1 MTGGVRARLAR
12 HAGALGLTTVVACA
26 ATVGS
31 ACASSPA
38 GPETALP
45 ASASG
50 VAPAPGRLAATLPER
65 ARGGAPRP
73 RPQASSA
80 RPSDEPVA
88 LRTAKALVVG
98 PEGRQ
103 VRDHAWVLVRD
114 GVIAGLLDA
123 RTEEPGAEYR
133 RIDLGQAWVMPGMV
147 DLHSH
152 VGGTFDI
159 NGAVYQSN
167 SDLRVSPAV
176 IPGNRTL
183 RRGLASGVTTVL
195 FIPGSATTVGG
206 QGVLLKTGFDTYDR
220 TLVRDPGALKV
231 AQADNPKRWGYRM
244 QRAMLNWQIRDTMRR
259 GVGYAKRWEA
269 FERGEG
275 PEPRV
280 DLQFEVFRALR
291 RDEAQIATHTQ
302 VAQVVLASIQIM
314 VVEHG
319 LPMFIDHGS
328 FDAWKIAAVA
338 EREGVPAILGP
349 RNFSSEVSGRGI
361 DADGR
366 IDGIA
371 GRYQEQGHSTIGFN
385 TDAPVIPQEELS
397 LQAGMAVRFGFEDR
411 DLATLRG
418 LTIVPAQTVGLGERL
433 GSIHPGKDADLLVVD
448 GHPADPRTSVQS
460 VWLEGELVYDAKRDG
475 RLW

>member
-1 MTGGVRARLAR
+1 MSGRRHIRAARWWRAVGMTAAVASVA
-12 HAGALGLTTVVACA
+12 TVSSACA
-26 ATVGS
+26 ALSDADLTL
-31 ACASSPA
+31 
-38 GPETALP
+38 LP
-45 ASASG
+45 AAAGEASRPHAA
-50 VAPAPGRLAATLPER
+50 VAVVPA
-65 ARGGAPRP
+65 APT
-73 RPQASSA
+73 PQASQ
-80 RPSDEPVA
+80 PTA
-88 LRTAKALVVG
+88 LRAAKALVVG
-98 PEGRQ
+98 DDGRE
-103 VRDHAWVLVRD
+103 VRDHVWVLMRD
-114 GVIAGLLDA
+114 GAFAGLLDA
-123 RTEEPGAEYR
+123 WQAEPPAEYAR
-133 RIDLGQAWVMPGMV
+133 VDLGDAWVMPGMV

-159 NGAVYQSN
+159 NGPVYQSN
-167 SDLRVSPAV
+167 SELRVSPAV
-176 IPGNRTL
+176 IPGNRSL

-206 QGVLLKTGFDTYDR
+206 QGVLIKTGFETYDR
-220 TLVRDPGALKV
+220 TLVRDPGSLKV

-244 QRAMLNWQIRDTMRR
+244 QRSMLNWQVRDTMRR

-275 PEPRV
+275 PKPRI
-280 DLQFEVFRALR
+280 DLQFEIFRALR
-291 RDEAQIATHTQ
+291 KDEAQISTHTQ

-328 FDAWKIAAVA
+328 FDAWRIAEVA

-349 RNFSSEVSGRGI
+349 RNFNSEVPGRGI

-371 GRYQEQGHSTIGFN
+371 GRYQEKGHSTIGFN

-411 DLATLRG
+411 NLNTVRG
-418 LTIVPAQTVGLGERL
+418 LTIVPAQTVGLGGRL

-448 GHPADPRTSVQS
+448 GHPADPRTTVRS
-460 VWLEGELVYDAKRDG
+460 VWLEGELVYDAERDG

>member
-1 MTGGVRARLAR
+1 MSAALRTSTAR
-12 HAGALGLTTVVACA
+12 HLCAVGLTAVVACA
-26 ATVGS
+26 TTVGS
-31 ACASSPA
+31 ACAAVPDA
-38 GPETALP
+38 DVALLP
-45 ASASG
+45 ATAASDTDLALAS
-50 VAPAPGRLAATLPER
+50 APA
-65 ARGGAPRP
+65 APRP
-73 RPQASSA
+73 PTSPTPEESGSEA
-80 RPSDEPVA
+80 VA
-88 LRTAKALVVG
+88 LRAAKALVVG
-98 PEGRQ
+98 EHGRQ
-103 VRDHAWVLVRD
+103 ARDRVWVLMRE
-114 GVIAGLLDA
+114 GVFVGVLDA
-123 RTEEPGAEYR
+123 DREEPPTEYR
-133 RIDLGQAWVMPGMV
+133 RVDLGSAWVMPGMV

-167 SDLRVSPAV
+167 SELRVSPAV
-176 IPGNRTL
+176 IPGNRSL

-206 QGVLLKTGFDTYDR
+206 QGVLIKTGFETYDR
-220 TLVRDPGALKV
+220 TLVRDPGSLKV

-244 QRAMLNWQIRDTMRR
+244 QRSMLNWQVRDTMRR

-291 RDEAQIATHTQ
+291 KGEAQISTHTQ

-328 FDAWKIAAVA
+328 FDAWKIARVA

-349 RNFSSEVSGRGI
+349 RNFNSEVPGRGI

-385 TDAPVIPQEELS
+385 TDAPVVPQEELS

-411 DLATLRG
+411 NLNTVRG
-418 LTIVPAQTVGLGERL
+418 LTIVPAETVGLGDRL

-448 GHPADPRTSVQS
+448 GHPADPRTSILG
-460 VWLEGELVYDAKRDG
+460 VWLEGELVYDPERDG